1 MAAGDLVNH
10 GFMSRPGAE
19 PTDNATGRTFIISGV
34 ARSGTT
40 LVAAVLQEA
49 GLFLGN
55 VLADVVHEDRELLAI
70 LQSGQRPLLADAI
83 RRRNAEHR
91 DWGFK
96 IPNIHAYLR
105 GTDLIR
111 FRAPHLILIYRDPVA
126 VSVRN
131 AISEMF
137 DQFATLAETAAAQL
151 SVVEFVRSTDCAC
164 LLISYEKALIFAD
177 HFVDTLTG
185 FCGLSPDAETRERLI
200 RLVEP
205 NPDTYLQRARRQFA
219 GSIDT
224 LQDGV
229 LQGWCCQVDELE
241 AVTVDLSLDGEKLQ
255 TVRADRFRP
264 DLLAAGYGNGNHGF
278 CIDMTRFAAGEDAA
292 VRVVVSGRTFV
303 LPNSGKRLRDYA
315 PAEAVSPPLPTTA
328 STEAPLPAA

>member
-1 MAAGDLVNH
+1 MDASDLVNH
-10 GFMSRPGAE
+10 GFMVRPGPHLTSE
-19 PTDNATGRTFIISGV
+19 PEGRTFIISGV

-40 LVAAVLQEA
+40 LVAAVLQET

-55 VLADVVHEDRELLAI
+55 FLADVVHEDRELLAI
-70 LQSGQRPLLADAI
+70 LQSGQRELLADAI
-83 RRRNAEHR
+83 GRRNAEHR

-96 IPNIHAYLR
+96 IPNIHAYLH
-105 GTDLIR
+105 GTDLRR
-111 FRAPHLILIYRDPVA
+111 FRDPHLILIYRDPVA

-151 SVVEFVRSTDCAC
+151 SVVEFVRATDCAC

-185 FCGLSPDAETRERLI
+185 FCGLTPDAETRKRLI

-205 NPDTYLQRARRQFA
+205 NADTYLQRARRQFA

-229 LQGWCCQVDELE
+229 LQGWCCQVGELQPL
-241 AVTVDLSLDGEKLQ
+241 TVDLFLGGERLQ

-278 CIDMTRFAAGEDAA
+278 SIDMTPFATGEDAE
-292 VRVVVSGRTFV
+292 VRIVVSGRTFV
-303 LPNSGKRLRDYA
+303 LSNSGKRLRDYA
-315 PAEAVSPPLPTTA
+315 PADTAPPLLPATVP
-328 STEAPLPAA
+328 TEALY